1 MYTCVNTT
9 NKTNRYFVL
18 NYKLIISVG
27 CRTLRLLYVL
37 YVQYSDNWKST
48 FDYYV
53 GSGSEDVVN
62 INVYD
67 PTFK

>member
-9 NKTNRYFVL
+9 NKQIFVS
-18 NYKLIISVG
+18 KLQINNKS
-27 CRTLRLLYVL
+27 RTRLLYVL

-53 GSGSEDVVN
+53 GYGSEDVVN